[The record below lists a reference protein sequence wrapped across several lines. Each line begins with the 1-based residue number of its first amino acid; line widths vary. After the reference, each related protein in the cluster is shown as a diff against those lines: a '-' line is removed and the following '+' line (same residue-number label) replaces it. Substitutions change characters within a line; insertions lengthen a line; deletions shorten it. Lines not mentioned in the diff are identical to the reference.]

1 LLLSLILFVIKLAL
15 IPYAL
20 PATMP
25 TWRWWLGV
33 TLLGGGLL
41 SAFWILD
48 GGLGDVLH
56 VLMGVIITIS
66 FIAGVAIRALTLV
79 MSARGI
85 YLRYSTAITIAGFG
99 IMVAI
104 LVLPI
109 LL

>member
-1 LLLSLILFVIKLAL
+1 
-15 IPYAL
+15 
-20 PATMP
+20 
-25 TWRWWLGV
+25 
-33 TLLGGGLL
+33 
-41 SAFWILD
+41 
-48 GGLGDVLH
+48 
-56 VLMGVIITIS
+56 
-66 FIAGVAIRALTLV
+66 